1 MLPRKI
7 FGQNVC
13 RLRTEKGMTQEDLC
27 ERAEIDRSYLQRI
40 ENGTSN
46 PTIEVAHRLKQALK
60 CEWADIF
67 FGLK

>member
-1 MLPRKI
+1 
-7 FGQNVC
+7 
-13 RLRTEKGMTQEDLC
+13 MTQEDLC